1 MRLFVIFAARSH
13 SFMEDYHF
21 STGSFSPLYRQFMD
35 YVKRGIKRGEFPKG
49 KALPSIHGMMIR
61 TGISRETI
69 VKGYSELC
77 REGVLMP
84 HKGKGY
90 FVKDSFLTGRQ
101 SVMVFMD
108 KMSQHQQ
115 DIIEGFMET
124 VGARADV
131 TISLHYQNLGWFAR
145 SLEESLGRYD
155 WYVLFPHFPLD
166 GNSVREAASLIG
178 KIPPERLIVLD
189 HLPKGLSSLSGAV
202 FQSIGKGVPGALIA
216 ALEDVKKY
224 RTLKYISLSVSLYGD
239 LVAGAITR
247 FGRDYGVST
256 QVLQSIPEKV
266 EAGDLYFVSGSRLD
280 RKLSELLRAMSASG
294 LAPGKDIGLIC
305 YNDFPLNEWIFGGL
319 TTLSVDFNEMGSLA
333 GRMLLEG
340 SLSQVQCAATLI
352 RRKTF

>member
-1 MRLFVIFAARSH
+1 
-13 SFMEDYHF
+13 MEEFHF
-21 STGSFSPLYRQFMD
+21 SANSFSPLYRQFMD

-69 VKGYSELC
+69 VKGYAVLC
-77 REGVLMP
+77 REGVLTP

-90 FVKDSFLTGRQ
+90 FVKDSFLSGRQ

-115 DIIEGFMET
+115 DVIDGFMDA
-124 VGARADV
+124 VGAQADV
-131 TISLHYQNLGWFAR
+131 TISLHYQNLEWFAR
-145 SLEESLGRYD
+145 SLEESIGRYD

-166 GNSVREAASLIG
+166 AVSSSEAARLIA
-178 KIPPERLIVLD
+178 KIPLERLIVLD
-189 HLPKGLSSLSGAV
+189 HLPAGLSPVSGAV
-202 FQSIGKGVPGALIA
+202 FQSIGEDVPGALVS

-224 RTLKYISLSVSLYGD
+224 RRLKYISLSVSLYGD
-239 LVAGAITR
+239 LVADAITR
-247 FGRDYGVST
+247 FGRDYGVPAE
-256 QVLQSIPEKV
+256 VLQAIPEKV
-266 EAGDLYFVSGSRLD
+266 EKGDLYFVSGSRLD

-319 TTLSVDFNEMGSLA
+319 TTLSVDFREMGRIA
-333 GRMLLEG
+333 GGMLLEG
-340 SLSQVQCAATLI
+340 RLSQLQCTASLI
-352 RRKTF
+352 RRNTF